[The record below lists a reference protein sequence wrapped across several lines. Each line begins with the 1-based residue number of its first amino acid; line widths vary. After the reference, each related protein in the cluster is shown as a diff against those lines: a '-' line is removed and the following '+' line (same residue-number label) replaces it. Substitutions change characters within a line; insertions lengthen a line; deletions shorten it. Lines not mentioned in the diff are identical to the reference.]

1 MLTRN
6 KRKLFLST
14 IILGLTAIIT
24 QIILLR
30 EFLTVFYGNELVI
43 GIILANWMLLTG
55 AGSFIGRYS
64 KGKKH
69 GTEFI
74 ATFQFIIGFLPL
86 ITVFALFYF
95 RSQLFPVGVM
105 LSITDVLYL
114 SFLLL
119 LPFCLL
125 SGFLFTYLSRIIS
138 HLFRHNM
145 IDRVYGLE
153 ALGSIL
159 GGALFNFILLFYFS
173 TFQSLLTLFVVNAAI
188 AFYLLIGTKNIWKYA
203 ILVSTA
209 GLFFLVQ
216 IYDPDMLSHKM
227 LYGDQEILYQDDT
240 PYGHIVITETGDQV
254 NFYENGVTLFSSN
267 DVIKNEESVH
277 YAMIQHADPKRVL
290 LVSGGVS
297 GLIDEILK
305 YDVDSIDYVEINPS
319 VVQLGQQY
327 LKRIESDKVNIYE
340 LDARLFVKQSTNLYD
355 VVLINLPSPTTAQIN
370 RFYTIE
376 FFKELKLKL
385 NPGAVVMTGL
395 MSSGNY
401 ISNEFVLINSVLLN
415 TMKEAFA
422 NVIIIPGGRNYY
434 LASDNDLTVNIIQ
447 RISEKDIA
455 NVYVNSFYLDDDL
468 MSMRRDQIMKALN
481 PAAGINTD
489 FKPVSYYQHL
499 LLWLS
504 YFRIQF
510 RIPII
515 IVSLLIIILLISMN
529 PVNFAMFAGGFSAS
543 SIEFLL
549 LIAFQIIYGY
559 VYQMTGVIIMIFMGG
574 LAFGSIVLSKGLR
587 KRAKSNYLLIT
598 VLIGLFAFLLPAIL
612 ILLKDYISDRILI
625 HFILFTATFLIAL
638 MVGVQFSLAS
648 RIQQGRVG
656 SIAGK
661 LYSADLFGS
670 AIGVLVVTVLLLPL
684 LGVVTVCFI
693 IGALSLLAGVRLVI
707 QR

>member
-6 KRKLFLST
+6 KRKFFLST
-14 IILGLTAIIT
+14 IVLGLTAIIT

-55 AGSFIGRYS
+55 AGSFIGKYS
-64 KGKKH
+64 KGIKH
-69 GTEFI
+69 GTGFI

-86 ITVFALFYF
+86 ITVFTLFYF
-95 RSQLFPVGVM
+95 RSQLFPAGVM

-119 LPFCLL
+119 LPFCLF
-125 SGFLFTYLSRIIS
+125 SGFLFTYLSSMIS
-138 HLFRHNM
+138 HLFRNNL

-173 TFQSLLTLFVVNAAI
+173 TFQSLLLLFIVNAAI
-188 AFYLLIGTKNIWKYA
+188 AFYLLYGTKGRWEYV
-203 ILVSTA
+203 ILVGTA
-209 GLFFLVQ
+209 CIIFSFQ
-216 IYDPDMLSHKM
+216 FYDPEMLSHKM

-240 PYGHIVITETGDQV
+240 PYGHIVITKTGDQV
-254 NFYENGVTLFSSN
+254 NFFENGVTLFSSD

-290 LVSGGVS
+290 LISGGVS

-319 VVQLGQQY
+319 VVRLGQQY
-327 LKRIESDKVNIYE
+327 LKRIESEKVNIFE
-340 LDARLFVKQSTNLYD
+340 QDARLFIKQSTNLYD

-370 RFYTIE
+370 RFYTVE
-376 FFKELKLKL
+376 FFKELKRKL
-385 NPGAVVMTGL
+385 NPGAVVMTSL
-395 MSSGNY
+395 TSSGNY
-401 ISNEFVLINSVLLN
+401 ISSEFVLINSALFN
-415 TMKEAFA
+415 TVKEIFDK
-422 NVIIIPGGRNYY
+422 VILIPGGRNFY
-434 LASDNDLTVNIIQ
+434 LASDKELAVNVIQ
-447 RISEKDIA
+447 RISEKGID
-455 NVYVNSFYLDDDL
+455 NVYVNGFYLDDDL
-468 MSMRRDQIMKALN
+468 MGMRRDQIMKALN

-504 YFRIQF
+504 YFRTQF
-510 RIPII
+510 RIPLI
-515 IVSLLIIILLISMN
+515 IVSLLIIILLVRMN
-529 PVNFAMFAGGFSAS
+529 PVNFAMFTGGFAAS

-549 LIAFQIIYGY
+549 LISFQIIYGY
-559 VYQMTGVIIMIFMGG
+559 VYQMAGVIIMIFMGG
-574 LAFGSIVLSKGLR
+574 LAFGSIVLSKSLR
-587 KRAKSNYLLIT
+587 KKARSNYLLT
-598 VLIGLFAFLLPAIL
+598 TLFIGLFSFLLPAVL
-612 ILLKDYISDRILI
+612 ILLEDYFSHSMLI
-625 HFILFTATFLIAL
+625 HLILFTATFLIAL
-638 MVGVQFSLAS
+638 MVGIQFSLAS
-648 RIQQGRVG
+648 RIQQGKIG
-656 SIAGK
+656 SVAGK

-670 AIGVLVVTVLLLPL
+670 AIGVLIVAVFLLPL
-684 LGVVTVCFI
+684 LGVITVCFI